1 MNPLWCPF
9 PNLRNASRLPL
20 RDVDVCWLCRQYWW
34 LWWGVWLCIFLYISV
49 RVACVGAICRCCLHG
64 HDCRWSVWRCEFPLS
79 AAHRQSVRETNP
91 LSISFALYATIVPA
105 AFDGC
110 LQDRDAGHH
119 ICAGC
124 SARHILRKRYC
135 SYVFP
140 WSPSRGEHLFLLRCD
155 FCSKIAW
162 FQGKFRTFVPR
173 LNDLTYN
180 TKLVNLRET

>member
-9 PNLRNASRLPL
+9 PNLPNASRLPL

-64 HDCRWSVWRCEFPLS
+64 HDCRWSAWRCEFLLS

-119 ICAGC
+119 ICAGR

-140 WSPSRGEHLFLLRCD
+140 WSPSRGWTFISLAMRLLLQNRL
-155 FCSKIAW
+155 I
-162 FQGKFRTFVPR
+162 PR
-173 LNDLTYN
+173 
-180 TKLVNLRET
+180 